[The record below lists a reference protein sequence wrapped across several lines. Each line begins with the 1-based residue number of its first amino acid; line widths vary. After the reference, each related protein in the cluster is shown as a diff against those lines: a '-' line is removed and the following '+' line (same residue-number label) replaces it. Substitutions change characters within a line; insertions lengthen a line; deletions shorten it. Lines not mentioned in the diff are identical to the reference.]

1 MNLLISHR
9 RKTMNVFRILVMCT
23 LSIGALI
30 APASVQAQEWYT
42 GATYDVSIPAGDLKE
57 FIEDPSWLGVSLTF
71 RKQVDR
77 NVTAGLLFGWQVFSE
92 RTDKTIQLQSGAAT
106 GTQDRWVN
114 SFPIMLNAHYY
125 LGERGNIRPYVGLNA
140 GGLIVLRRYAIG
152 VITLDNDS
160 WEWGVTPEI
169 GAVVPLNRDTALLL
183 QGKFTYSF
191 TGEDLAGTDMKIA
204 YYGISVG
211 FAWQQY

>member
-1 MNLLISHR
+1 MNMKRFFTTVLL
-9 RKTMNVFRILVMCT
+9 LVV
-23 LSIGALI
+23 II
-30 APASVQAQEWYT
+30 AAGTEESFGQEWYT
-42 GATYDVSIPAGDLKE
+42 GATYDVSIPAGDLQE
-57 FIEDPSWLGVSLTF
+57 FIEDPSWLGFSLTF

-92 RTDKTIQLQSGAAT
+92 RTGETIQLENGAAT
-106 GTQDRWVN
+106 GTQDRYVN

-152 VITLDNDS
+152 IITIDSDS

>member
-1 MNLLISHR
+1 MLAICIPSIVLL
-9 RKTMNVFRILVMCT
+9 L
-23 LSIGALI
+23 
-30 APASVQAQEWYT
+30 APTSVQAQEWFT
-42 GATYDVSIPAGDLKE
+42 GATYDVSFPAGDLQE

-77 NVTAGLLFGWQVFSE
+77 NMTAGLLFGWQVFSE
-92 RTDKTIQLQSGAAT
+92 RTDETVQLENGAAT
-106 GTQDRWVN
+106 GTQDRYVN

-152 VITLDNDS
+152 IVVLDNDS

-191 TGEDLAGTDMKIA
+191 TGEDLAGSDMKIA
-204 YYGISVG
+204 YYGISIG

>member
-1 MNLLISHR
+1 MR
-9 RKTMNVFRILVMCT
+9 VFRL
-23 LSIGALI
+23 LALCVLAVVVLL
-30 APASVQAQEWYT
+30 APSSVQAQEWYT

-57 FIEDPSWLGVSLTF
+57 FIEDVSWLGVSLTF

-77 NVTAGLLFGWQVFSE
+77 NMTAGLLFGWQVFSE
-92 RTDKTIQLQSGAAT
+92 RTDRTVQLERGAVS

-125 LGERGNIRPYVGLNA
+125 LGERGSIRPYLGVNA

-152 VITLDNDS
+152 IIVIDDDT

-169 GAVVPLNRDTALLL
+169 GAVVPLNRETALLL

-191 TGEDLAGTDMKIA
+191 TGEDLAGSDMKLA

>member
-1 MNLLISHR
+1 MNMLRLSVILLAVTI
-9 RKTMNVFRILVMCT
+9 IC
-23 LSIGALI
+23 LI
-30 APASVQAQEWYT
+30 APHQSQAQDWYT

-71 RKQVDR
+71 RKQIER
-77 NVTAGLLFGWQVFSE
+77 NVTAGLMFGWHVFSE
-92 RTDKTIQLQSGAAT
+92 RTDETVQLGNGAAT
-106 GTQDRWVN
+106 GTQDRYVN

-152 VITLDNDS
+152 IISFDDDS

-183 QGKFTYSF
+183 QGRFTYSF
-191 TGEDLAGTDMKIA
+191 TGEDLAGSDMKLA